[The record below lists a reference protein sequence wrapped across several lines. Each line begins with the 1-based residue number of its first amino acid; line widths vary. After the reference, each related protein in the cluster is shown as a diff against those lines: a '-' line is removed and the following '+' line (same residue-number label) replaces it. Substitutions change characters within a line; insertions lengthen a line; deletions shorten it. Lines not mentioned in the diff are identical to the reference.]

1 MLTIVKLRVL
11 VIVKA
16 VAPLGVLL
24 VMVASLAVDVMVHA
38 KLAVIHP
45 VVQALM
51 HNFKS
56 SLAFLLR

>member
-38 KLAVIHP
+38 KLAVILL
-45 VVQALM
+45 VVQVPT
-51 HNFKS
+51 HKFKS